1 MLIRGLCASG
11 VKLVVCSR
19 AHPVELVTLSGV
31 GEVELGP
38 LSVDEVTQFLRPRLP
53 KVRNFGRLLLECAP
67 IGGHQLGLEL
77 YCSALSSGGVS
88 HPNVLEGFL
97 HEQVWEALSDSEKFV
112 LSYLSVFRGSVRL
125 EGLRHVSPRTIA
137 GPLRGALYSLEKR
150 GLIKR
155 AEGGYTVHEIIR
167 DAAYSSLADPR
178 LLHLKAVVS
187 SFKMYRF
194 IWIS

>member
-1 MLIRGLCASG
+1 
-11 VKLVVCSR
+11 
-19 AHPVELVTLSGV
+19 
-31 GEVELGP
+31 
-38 LSVDEVTQFLRPRLP
+38 
-53 KVRNFGRLLLECAP
+53 
-67 IGGHQLGLEL
+67 
-77 YCSALSSGGVS
+77 
-88 HPNVLEGFL
+88 LEGFL

-112 LSYLSVFRGSVRL
+112 LSYLSVFRGSVGL

-155 AEGGYTVHEIIR
+155 AEGVTPCMIIR

-187 SFKMYRF
+187 SFKIDRF
-194 IWIS
+194 I